1 MSAPVVC
8 LFTDLMDVWIYV
20 CRLCLSI
27 QYTLKYTSNTYASV
41 ETSVYCMHNLDW
53 CVCVECMGPAGGPYG
68 LLTGHCVVSCAP
80 VVSV

>member
-1 MSAPVVC
+1 MFGFMCA
-8 LFTDLMDVWIYV
+8 DYV
-20 CRLCLSI
+20 YPYSIRLNI
-27 QYTLKYTSNTYASV
+27 HQIHIYASV